1 MDPDILSRFRRDGY
15 VVCRDILRPVEVA
28 ALRTAIPKVLDDNR
42 LTLGL
47 PGTDAVPNPE
57 RLLDQVLCVHHVH
70 KISAMFH
77 SLAKHPGIIEKLAQI
92 IGPQVKCLQSQLFV
106 KPPGFP
112 GNAWHQDE
120 GPIPT
125 RDRSLVAV
133 WIAIDDATAENG
145 CLRIVPASHQSGYLY
160 PTREHHRSDEY
171 DFTTES
177 YGFDESA
184 ARLVEL
190 TAGSAIFFHGYLVH
204 GSSRNRSSG
213 MRRALTYHYMD
224 SYSLLPWQGGRGDYR
239 DVFPV
244 LGADPY
250 EWKGYA
256 DQSVP
261 HLRLWP
267 DPGRP
272 PEPGLLDYALRTKM
286 AAAIRTWGHDERAA
300 IRQFREALREA
311 PRDL

>member
-1 MDPDILSRFRRDGY
+1 MDASLVARFHHDGFLIVPDLLS
-15 VVCRDILRPVEVA
+15 PAEVA
-28 ALRTAIPKVLDDNR
+28 QLCQAIPRTLDENR
-42 LTLGL
+42 STLGL
-47 PGTDAVPNPE
+47 PGPDTVPNPD
-57 RLLDQVLCVHHVH
+57 RLLDDILCVHHIH
-70 KISAMFH
+70 KISDLFRAFAGH
-77 SLAKHPGIIEKLAQI
+77 DRITAHLEHL
-92 IGPQVKCLQSQLFV
+92 IGPDVKCLQSQLFV

-133 WIAIDDATAENG
+133 WIALDDATGANG
-145 CLRIVPASHQSGYLY
+145 CLRIVPRSHRAGYLY
-160 PTREHHRSDEY
+160 PMREHHRPDEY
-171 DFTTES
+171 DFTTEA
-177 YGFDESA
+177 YGFDDSA
-184 ARLVEL
+184 VQPVEL
-190 TAGSAIFFHGYLVH
+190 PAGSAVFFHGYLVH
-204 GSSRNRSSG
+204 GSTRNTSG
-213 MRRALTYHYMD
+213 GTRRALTYHYMN

-272 PEPGLLDYALRTKM
+272 LRAGPAGVHAAGQGGRSDPDLGARRAGG
-286 AAAIRTWGHDERAA
+286 AAAAAGRAERGT
-300 IRQFREALREA
+300 R
-311 PRDL
+311 